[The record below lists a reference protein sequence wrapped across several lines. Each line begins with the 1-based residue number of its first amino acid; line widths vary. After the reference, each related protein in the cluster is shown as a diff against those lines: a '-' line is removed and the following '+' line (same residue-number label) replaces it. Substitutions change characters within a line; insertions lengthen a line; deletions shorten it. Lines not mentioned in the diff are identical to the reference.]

1 VTRTGSRLL
10 ASLRRAPAAHLLAA
24 SLCAGLSLA
33 LAVRLAH
40 PVLAAAAAAL
50 ALSALAL
57 DSRRGVALAL
67 ALAAAGWWWGSERLG
82 ALDRSALAAEID
94 RAALA
99 RLEVTGPA
107 RRSEFAVRVP
117 VRVLRL
123 GRLDLRERARLDLPP
138 ERAPPQG
145 AILEAVVTVA
155 RPREPE
161 EAGGFDEAGYLG
173 RQGIHVVLR
182 AGSFRVV
189 GRRGGVGALSDR
201 LRATVA
207 RSMAP
212 GLEGERRAVIAG
224 VVLGEDE
231 GLEEELRDR
240 FRASGL
246 YHLLAVSGQ
255 NVAYVV
261 AGMILLAWALGFPRW
276 VGELGA
282 IGAVVG
288 YVLAVGWQPSVVRAG
303 VAGVLASLAWL
314 ASRPRDRWYFLLVG
328 AAVLLAWNPYG
339 LLEPGFQL
347 SFAAV
352 AAIFVLVPRLERRLE
367 GYPLPRRL
375 AQVVAVSGAC
385 GAATAPIVW
394 LHFGAIPI
402 YSVPANALAAP
413 VVAPLLGLALVA
425 TALAPV
431 LPGAAAAL
439 AWANG
444 WLAAYLAACARF
456 VGGLPY
462 AEATSGTALAL
473 LAAVALLLALAV
485 RLRPP
490 RGPRVAALVAIGL
503 VLVVAWR
510 SAPSDA
516 PPPPHGLRITAL
528 DVGQGDATLLQVPE
542 GAVLVDQGPPEA
554 DVAGQ
559 LLGLGVRRIDL
570 LVLTHPSRDNV
581 GGAEEIVER
590 LDVGL
595 LLEPNLPF
603 ENPYGGPAL
612 AAARRDGVRVV
623 VTRAG
628 QRYRLGGLRVQVLWP
643 DGVASPTDDPND
655 HATMLLASYGAT
667 DFLLPADAESNAT
680 LPLRPPQVEILKVGH
695 HGSSDPGLGELLA
708 LTRPRIALVSVG
720 AGNDYGHPT
729 PSTMATLDATP
740 GLAVYRTDRDG
751 RITIES
757 DGERLSVRDQR

>member
-1 VTRTGSRLL
+1 MSGTRSRLQE
-10 ASLRRAPAAHLLAA
+10 SLRRAPAAHLLAA

-40 PVLAAAAAAL
+40 PGLAVAAAAL
-50 ALSALAL
+50 AFSALAL

-82 ALDRSALAAEID
+82 ELDRSALSAEID

-99 RLEVTGPA
+99 RLEVTGPP
-107 RRSEFAVRVP
+107 RQSEFAVRVP
-117 VRVLRL
+117 VRVLRF

-155 RPREPE
+155 RPRPPE
-161 EAGGFDEAGYLG
+161 EADGFDEAGYLR

-189 GRRGGVGALSDR
+189 GRRGGVGGLADR
-201 LRATVA
+201 LRATVS

-231 GLEEELRDR
+231 GLDEELRDR

-261 AGMILLAWALGFPRW
+261 AGMILLAWAVGFPRW
-276 VGELGA
+276 AGELGA
-282 IGAVVG
+282 IGAVAA

-303 VAGVLASLAWL
+303 VAGALASLAWL

-328 AAVLLAWNPYG
+328 AAVLLVWNPYG

-394 LHFGAIPI
+394 LHFGAVPV
-402 YSVPANALAAP
+402 YSVPANALAAA
-413 VVAPLLGLALVA
+413 VVAPLLGLAFAA

-462 AEATSGTALAL
+462 AEATSGATLAL
-473 LAAVALLLALAV
+473 LAAVALLLAVAV
-485 RLRPP
+485 HLRPP
-490 RGPRVAALVAIGL
+490 RGPRAAALVAVGL

-516 PPPPHGLRITAL
+516 PSLPRGLRITVL
-528 DVGQGDATLLQVPE
+528 DVGQGDATLLEVPE

-559 LLGLGVRRIDL
+559 LLRLGVRRIEV

-581 GGAEEIVER
+581 GGAEEIVDR

-595 LLEPNLPF
+595 VLEPNLPF
-603 ENPYGGPAL
+603 ENPHGGPAL
-612 AAARRDGVRVV
+612 AAARREGIRVV

-628 QRYRLGGLRVQVLWP
+628 QTYRLGGLRLRVVWP
-643 DGVASPTDDPND
+643 DGSASPADDPND
-655 HATMLLASYGAT
+655 HATVLLASYGAT

-680 LPLRPPQVEILKVGH
+680 LPLRPPQVEILKIGH

-729 PSTMATLDATP
+729 PSTMAALEAAP
-740 GLAVYRTDRDG
+740 GVAVYRTDRDG

-757 DGERLSVRDQR
+757 NGERLSVRVER